1 MEENQKHPST
11 KEQRRNPRIEA
22 FTFVDYII
30 FDNKGN
36 ITDRGNGQTFNL
48 SQNGILL
55 KTLKP
60 LHGVFV
66 MLMTIDLDGK
76 DLTVKGRLI
85 YSNFQKTTGCYVS
98 GIDFIGP
105 KDQQVAAIVSF
116 VKSYYR
122 NKSKERIPEL
132 SDNSIITPK

>member
-1 MEENQKHPST
+1 MEENQKHSKT

-22 FTFVDYII
+22 FTFVDYIL
-30 FDNKGN
+30 FDDKGN
-36 ITDRGNGQTFNL
+36 VTDRGKGQTFNL

-60 LHGVFV
+60 LNGVFV

-76 DLTVKGRLI
+76 DLTVKGRLV
-85 YSNFQKTTGCYVS
+85 YSTIQKTTGCYVS

-122 NKSKERIPEL
+122 NKSKKKIPGL
-132 SDNSIITPK
+132 LDNSKTI

>member
-1 MEENQKHPST
+1 MEENQKHSGT
-11 KEQRRNPRIEA
+11 REQRRSPRIE
-22 FTFVDYII
+22 TSNLVGYII

-36 ITDRGNGQTFNL
+36 AMDHGKGQTLNL

-55 KTLKP
+55 ETLKP
-60 LHGVFV
+60 LKGVFV

-76 DLTVKGRLI
+76 VLEVKGRLI
-85 YSNFQKTTGCYVS
+85 YSSVQKTTGHYFS
-98 GIDFIGP
+98 GIVFIGP

-122 NKSKERIPEL
+122 SKPKGRNPRIVE
-132 SDNSIITPK
+132 